1 MSTRLPGIKSLR
13 IKKHPEDPN
22 KWSEDQKLLW
32 TNVFQTG
39 ETSNLK
45 ENINRDIFSFLL
57 EKISPFIFKKPA
69 FMVPETGEVCTQLTL
84 TIYSMAHG
92 CTFLIPLLNPSLMF
106 LYIKVLVLKN
116 LRNYN

>member
-69 FMVPETGEVCTQLTL
+69 FMVPETGEVRTQLTL

-92 CTFLIPLLNPSLMF
+92 CTFLSPLLNPRLMF